1 MSTWSSRIP
10 VDITAKKAQL
20 LADFSSDSDVLAEAL
35 AQKRFGRCEACGRW
49 DYLVV
54 HHWWEKG
61 DYRDL
66 KSVHLREVCYSCN
79 NELPS
84 DGGCHILGSWEEQLR
99 VIRGWFDPDLD
110 TVTMS
115 VSEVALRRELAV
127 SRRDEAREIAYQK
140 RIGGVE
146 RALDHLRGHLQGT
159 PLLQS
164 LEVVEAVFAE
174 ELL

>member
-1 MSTWSSRIP
+1 
-10 VDITAKKAQL
+10 
-20 LADFSSDSDVLAEAL
+20 
-35 AQKRFGRCEACGRW
+35 
-49 DYLVV
+49 
-54 HHWWEKG
+54 
-61 DYRDL
+61 
-66 KSVHLREVCYSCN
+66 
-79 NELPS
+79 
-84 DGGCHILGSWEEQLR
+84 
-99 VIRGWFDPDLD
+99 
-110 TVTMS
+110 MS